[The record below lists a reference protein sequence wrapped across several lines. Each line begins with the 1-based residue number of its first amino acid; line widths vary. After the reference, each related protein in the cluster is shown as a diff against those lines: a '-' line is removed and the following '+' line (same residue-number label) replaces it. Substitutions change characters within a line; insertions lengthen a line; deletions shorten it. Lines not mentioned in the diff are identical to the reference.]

1 MEQIRLYE
9 PFSEVILTSD
19 YEHPLHSKRVLKYQG
34 YNELLYL
41 HPNRFTPNTAI
52 LQELGV
58 KENEP
63 YVVMRFVSWNATH
76 DMGHAGISF
85 ENKRRAV
92 ESFSKFAR
100 VFISSE
106 SPLPDE
112 LKQYKLPTSPEKIH
126 DVIAYASL
134 IFGESATMVAE
145 GAMLGVPGVYI
156 DNTGRFYT
164 RDIAQKYDLCFN
176 YSESE
181 SDQLLAIEK
190 GVDLL
195 KHSAS
200 NEYKSKNR
208 AQLLADKIDV
218 TAFLMWVVLEY
229 PKSIQQ
235 LRLNPDIQQQFK

>member
-1 MEQIRLYE
+1 
-9 PFSEVILTSD
+9 
-19 YEHPLHSKRVLKYQG
+19 
-34 YNELLYL
+34 
-41 HPNRFTPNTAI
+41 
-52 LQELGV
+52 
-58 KENEP
+58 
-63 YVVMRFVSWNATH
+63 
-76 DMGHAGISF
+76 
-85 ENKRRAV
+85 
-92 ESFSKFAR
+92 
-100 VFISSE
+100 
-106 SPLPDE
+106 
-112 LKQYKLPTSPEKIH
+112 IH

-156 DNTGRFYT
+156 DNTGRLYT
-164 RDIAQKYDLCFN
+164 RDIAQKYNLCFN

-190 GVDLL
+190 GVDVL
-195 KHSAS
+195 KHNAS
-200 NEYKSKNR
+200 QEYKRKNR